1 MGMVGIGK
9 MPVAMAEPGMPMGM
23 AVGLPRRILQRMIMA
38 VMDVMAMT
46 VRVAE
51 RSMHMLMSKAL
62 RQM

>member
-1 MGMVGIGK
+1 MGVVGIGE
-9 MPVAMAEPGMPMGM
+9 MPVAVAQPRMPMRM
-23 AVGLPRRILQRMIMA
+23 AVGLPRRILRRMIMA

-51 RSMHMLMSKAL
+51 RSMYMLMGMAF

>member
-9 MPVAMAEPGMPMGM
+9 MPVAVAEPRMPVRM
-23 AVGLPRRILQRMIMA
+23 AVGLPRRILRRVIMA

-51 RSMHMLMSKAL
+51 RSMHMLMGMAF